1 MLRLAVLIVVI
12 DDYNSF
18 IESKFYRFSSGHK
31 TDCNQI
37 YISESDLGEI
47 RLEWNNY

>member
-18 IESKFYRFSSGHK
+18 IESKFYRFSSEHK

-37 YISESDLGEI
+37 YISESDLGAS